1 MDAVICAAGWPGC
14 AAGWD
19 AGWKAGWEEGSKA
32 QLQRINQLVEEKELL
47 QQELDKLKS
56 VTQSS
61 PHPLRGKENTP
72 TLVEPMEFF
81 VWTPQRSK
89 TRCSSI
95 RNKLEPMRDG
105 QLEEGPTVRRFP
117 CAVNRYSHQIRES
130 LSNFA

>member
-89 TRCSSI
+89 T
-95 RNKLEPMRDG
+95 
-105 QLEEGPTVRRFP
+105 TVDP
-117 CAVNRYSHQIRES
+117 GH
-130 LSNFA
+130 